1 MPITTVNTPDGKL
14 IDITH
19 PEGALDEQ
27 IIGYAQQQFALDPS
41 IAYDPTTALGT
52 LGETLKGV
60 PRGVANSLIS
70 PEKACFSSRMPA

>member
-14 IDITH
+14 IDVTH
-19 PEGALDEQ
+19 PEGALDDQ

-41 IAYDPTTALGT
+41 ITYDPTTALGT

-70 PEKACFSSRMPA
+70 TGEGLFQLADAG